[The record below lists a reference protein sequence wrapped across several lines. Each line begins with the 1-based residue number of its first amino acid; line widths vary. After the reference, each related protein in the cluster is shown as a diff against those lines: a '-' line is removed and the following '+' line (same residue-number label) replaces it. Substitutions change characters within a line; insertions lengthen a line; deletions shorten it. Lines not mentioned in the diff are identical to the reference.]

1 MGSRKNSPR
10 KRKYQCCHIIKRV
23 ARPAHQPH
31 LPSFCIVLNCNSI
44 VTYHPSQHLFRPYD
58 GQRTRNLISIKSPLR
73 LSFLRW
79 ELDIFITKYRYART
93 RQSHLVFFFA
103 LRSDFS
109 TRGRIAHPRYG
120 LLNLV
125 LLSVL
130 KLITTALFFD
140 TWSQDVDV
148 GRMEVIFQ
156 CCRVISQMVA

>member
-1 MGSRKNSPR
+1 MLPHHKTRGQASPST
-10 KRKYQCCHIIKRV
+10 
-23 ARPAHQPH
+23 A
-31 LPSFCIVLNCNSI
+31 PSFLLYSAKLQQYSDLPPQPAPVPAIRRSANAQS
-44 VTYHPSQHLFRPYD
+44 HFHK
-58 GQRTRNLISIKSPLR
+58 ISITPFLSAMGVGHFHYKISLR
-73 LSFLRW
+73 TNAPIAPR
-79 ELDIFITKYRYART
+79 
-93 RQSHLVFFFA
+93 FFFA

-125 LLSVL
+125 LQSVL